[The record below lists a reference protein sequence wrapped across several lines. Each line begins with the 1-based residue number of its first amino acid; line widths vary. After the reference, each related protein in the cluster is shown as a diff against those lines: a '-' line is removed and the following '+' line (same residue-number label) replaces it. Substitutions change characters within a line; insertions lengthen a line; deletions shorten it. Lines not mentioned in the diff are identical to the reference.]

1 MVDYTTEITEN
12 ITLSEAFSFNTN
24 IFITENI
31 TLSEA
36 FSFSLSSALSD
47 TLTIQENILNLQ
59 EILSKRYEKPI
70 FRFYLDEVEK
80 GIKSVRIRKDLNG
93 VTEGILTTYDNTIT
107 EIDILK
113 PVTIELINPYDNNT
127 ITLFR
132 GVLIEV
138 EEDKPNKRIKL
149 RCRGLD
155 YYLENDLFMYY
166 NSEIED
172 VNGIFEYTQERADN
186 ITRDV
191 VNGTPFTL
199 IECPTTK
206 ISLKFDYENRL
217 RALQLIAEI
226 LNKIL
231 WIDNNYG
238 VHIGAN
244 SGKFKLS
251 TITSKRLSQS
261 GEDTYNRI
269 IVIGGND
276 GEGKVPIAIT
286 EDSQLISQQGVKA
299 KKFTIT
305 QIRDKETALL
315 FAKAYL
321 DVYKKI
327 NYELTVKIPPKWK
340 NYLIDI
346 GNIIT
351 IDEEEYIISSL
362 EIRDKAITLE
372 ATPIRSF
379 INLKNYL
386 ERQLK
391 QIETASSS
399 STFYNESPSILTAYE
414 ILDLETDYYGGSTPK
429 TITIGDDTYTIL
441 SVMHFFIPDTFTSK
455 EAELKIRWFGDESPI
470 PFKVIVNGDIYSP
483 INEGESDDGDTLYTV
498 TVDSSSLKIGW
509 NDIYFVQ

>member
-1 MVDYTTEITEN
+1 MVDYTTSIAEN
-12 ITLSEAFSFNTN
+12 ISLSEALSFN
-24 IFITENI
+24 
-31 TLSEA
+31 
-36 FSFSLSSALSD
+36 LSSALSNS
-47 TLTIQENILNLQ
+47 LTIQENILHLQ

-70 FRFYLDEVEK
+70 FCFYLDEVEK
-80 GIKSVRIRKDLNG
+80 GIKSIRIRKDLNG
-93 VTEGILTTYDNTIT
+93 VTEAILTTYDSTIT
-107 EIDILK
+107 ESDILK

-138 EEDKPNKRIKL
+138 EEDKPNKIIKL

-166 NSEIED
+166 DSETEE
-172 VNGIFEYTQERADN
+172 VNGVFEYTQERADN
-186 ITRDV
+186 IARDILE
-191 VNGTPFTL
+191 GTSFTL

-231 WIDNNYG
+231 WIDNDYG
-238 VHIGAN
+238 VHIGDN
-244 SGKFKLS
+244 SGKFELS
-251 TITSKRLSQS
+251 EITSKRLSQS

-276 GEGKVPIAIT
+276 GEGKVPIAIA
-286 EDSQLISQQGVKA
+286 EDGQLISQQGVKA

-327 NYELTVKIPPKWK
+327 NYELSVKIPPKWK

-346 GNIIT
+346 GNVIT
-351 IDEEEYIISSL
+351 IDGEEYIISSL
-362 EIRDKAITLE
+362 EISDGDITLE

-391 QIETASSS
+391 QIETVSSS

-414 ILDLETDYYGGSTPK
+414 ILDLDTAYYGGSTLK

-441 SVMHFFIPDTFTSK
+441 SVMHFFIPDNYTPK
-455 EAELKIRWFGDESPI
+455 EAELKLRWFGDESPI
-470 PFKVIVNGDIYSP
+470 SFKVVVNGDVYDP
-483 INEGESDDGDTLYTV
+483 ISDGTADDGDTLYTV
-498 TVDSSSLKIGW
+498 IIESSSLKVGW
-509 NDIYFVQ
+509 NDIYFVQGAE